1 MEIGVLKHQA
11 SLSKEE
17 RAKNEALSSKDA
29 VRKPLTAEYI
39 GPDDVNKIPS
49 LFPQMAVQLPQQHAA

>member
-11 SLSKEE
+11 SLSKEDHA
-17 RAKNEALSSKDA
+17 RNEALSSKDA

-39 GPDDVNKIPS
+39 GVSS
-49 LFPQMAVQLPQQHAA
+49 LNFFYDSFVVSLKT

>member
-39 GPDDVNKIPS
+39 GVS
-49 LFPQMAVQLPQQHAA
+49 YSF